1 MPRISSLPLRPAR
14 RPSAGA
20 RLHAPEP
27 GARDWRCRCC
37 GRLLGRVR
45 ENRLHIKVKG
55 FSEYVAS
62 LPCTATC
69 RSCTAI
75 NEVAR
80 A

>member
-1 MPRISSLPLRPAR
+1 MARISPLPLRPSSR
-14 RPSAGA
+14 STGST

-45 ENRLHIKVKG
+45 DDRLHIKVKG

-69 RSCTAI
+69 RTCTAI